1 VRKKRRKS
9 KVSLRKQTEKIRA
22 ILKFP
27 KWLGSMRFRSED
39 EENFSLDL
47 TPLVDVVFLL
57 LIFFMVSTVFVDFKR
72 QMDISLP
79 SSKSSLP
86 SKTEEPVKV
95 ELTVDKNIFLNG
107 EKVTLEEFELALSKI
122 SLSKNNAAVIR
133 ADKNLPYGNVIKIM
147 GMLQSAK
154 ILDIGVAV
162 K

>member
-1 VRKKRRKS
+1 
-9 KVSLRKQTEKIRA
+9 
-22 ILKFP
+22 
-27 KWLGSMRFRSED
+27 MRFRSEND
-39 EENFSLDL
+39 ENFSFDL

-79 SSKSSLP
+79 PSKSSVP
-86 SKTEEPVKV
+86 SKIKEPVKV
-95 ELTVDKNIFLNG
+95 ELTVDKQIFLNG
-107 EKVTLEEFELALSKI
+107 EKVTLEEFESALSKI
-122 SLSKNNAAVIR
+122 ALSKTSSAVIR

-147 GMLQSAK
+147 GILQSAK

>member
-1 VRKKRRKS
+1 
-9 KVSLRKQTEKIRA
+9 
-22 ILKFP
+22 
-27 KWLGSMRFRSED
+27 MRFRDEN
-39 EENFSLDL
+39 EENFSFDL

-79 SSKSSLP
+79 SSKSSVP
-86 SKTEEPVKV
+86 SEVKEPVKV
-95 ELTVDKNIFLNG
+95 ELTVDKQIFLNG
-107 EKVTLEEFELALSKI
+107 EKVTLEEFESALLKI
-122 SLSKNNAAVIR
+122 SVSKNNAAVIR

-147 GMLQSAK
+147 GILQSAK

>member
-1 VRKKRRKS
+1 
-9 KVSLRKQTEKIRA
+9 
-22 ILKFP
+22 
-27 KWLGSMRFRSED
+27 MRFRTEN

-79 SSKSSLP
+79 SSKSSSSSETL
-86 SKTEEPVKV
+86 EPIKV
-95 ELTVDKNIFLNG
+95 ELTVDKQVFLNG
-107 EKVTLEEFELALSKI
+107 ENIKIEELELALSKI
-122 SLSKNNAAVIR
+122 SITKKKSAIIR
-133 ADKNLPYGNVIKIM
+133 ADKNLPYGNVIKVM
-147 GMLQSAK
+147 GILQAVQ

>member
-1 VRKKRRKS
+1 
-9 KVSLRKQTEKIRA
+9 
-22 ILKFP
+22 
-27 KWLGSMRFRSED
+27 MRFRDEN
-39 EENFSLDL
+39 EENFSFDL

-79 SSKSSLP
+79 SSKSSVP
-86 SKTEEPVKV
+86 SEVREPVKV
-95 ELTVDKNIFLNG
+95 ELTVDKQIFLNG
-107 EKVTLEEFELALSKI
+107 EKVTLEEFESALLKI
-122 SLSKNNAAVIR
+122 SVSKNNAAVIR

-147 GMLQSAK
+147 GILQSAK

>member
-1 VRKKRRKS
+1 
-9 KVSLRKQTEKIRA
+9 
-22 ILKFP
+22 
-27 KWLGSMRFRSED
+27 MRFRSEQ

-79 SSKSSLP
+79 SSTSSLP
-86 SKTEEPVKV
+86 SESEEPVKI

-107 EKVTLEEFELALSKI
+107 KKVTLEEFELALSEMR
-122 SLSKNNAAVIR
+122 LSKNNAAIIR
-133 ADKNLPYGNVIKIM
+133 ADKNLSYGHVIKIM